1 MRTEMLWNNWFWTY
15 VWNIAAA
22 LSQLL
27 NAAVFFGDCNET
39 LSGRCYREKRWWAVR
54 LIDALFFFQAEHCL
68 NSHLADRIFA
78 RKVLGRH
85 TPRDGEL

>member
-1 MRTEMLWNNWFWTY
+1 MRNDKLWVSFVWTY

-27 NAAVFFGDCNET
+27 NAVVFFGDCNET
-39 LSGRCYREKRWWAVR
+39 LSGRCYREQRWWAVK
-54 LIDALFFFQAEHCL
+54 LIDTLFFFQQEHCL

-78 RKVLGRH
+78 RKVLGRS
-85 TPRDGEL
+85 TPNDPK